1 MHHSDPLEMLFPM
14 VSFFAE
20 VKIFRLWQKTMD
32 YNKAFEVILC
42 GLFTLHW
49 KVLRSSNLH
58 HSAPLEMLFLMVSF
72 FAEVKIFRLWQKTM
86 DYNKAFEVIL
96 CGLFTLHW
104 KVLRAEICTI
114 LLLLRCSFRWYPFL
128 PKSKFSDFG
137 QKPWTVI
144 RRFHQNRGHSL
155 RSFYSSLEGATELK
169 FAPFCSS

>member
-1 MHHSDPLEMLFPM
+1 M

-20 VKIFRLWQKTMD
+20 VKILRLWQKTMD

-42 GLFTLHW
+42 GPFTLHW
-49 KVLRSSNLH
+49 KVR
-58 HSAPLEMLFLMVSF
+58 
-72 FAEVKIFRLWQKTM
+72 
-86 DYNKAFEVIL
+86 
-96 CGLFTLHW
+96 
-104 KVLRAEICTI
+104 RAQICTI

-137 QKPWTVI
+137 QKPWTII

-155 RSFYSSLEGATELK
+155 RSFYSSLEGATSSNLHHSAPLEMLFPMVSFFAEVKIFRFWPKTMDYNKAFSPKSRSFLRSFYSSLEGATELK